1 MSASPTPTPPTSP
14 TSPAYGA
21 KRLVWIDLE
30 TTGLDPK
37 GDQILEVACVIT
49 DSELNEIEGTRREWI
64 VTPAL
69 LVRVDLYVLAMHVK
83 NGLFEAI
90 SNGRGRAIRVVM
102 DELRDLISA
111 HTEEGKALIAGSTP
125 QFDKAFILENSPAVY
140 DHFNHRVFDVSTLK
154 AAARMWGGYPEK
166 DPMPTA
172 HRALA
177 DVLYSIGEAKE
188 IRARYF
194 APPSATETY
203 TTEEVFGPDPHAYL
217 PDPYAPSPR
226 AG

>member
-1 MSASPTPTPPTSP
+1 MTAPSLSAA
-14 TSPAYGA
+14 PAYGA

-30 TTGLDPK
+30 TTGLDTQT
-37 GDQILEVACVIT
+37 DQILEVACVIT
-49 DSELNEIEGTRREWI
+49 DDELNEIARREWI

-83 NGLFEAI
+83 SGLFEAI
-90 SNGRGRAIRVVM
+90 SNGRGRAIHVVM

-140 DHFNHRVFDVSTLK
+140 DHFNHRIFDVSTLK
-154 AAARMWGGYPEK
+154 AAARMWGGYPESDDAK
-166 DPMPTA
+166 TPAA
-172 HRALA
+172 HRAMA
-177 DVLYSIGEAKE
+177 DILHSIEEAKE

-194 APPSATETY
+194 AAPRDVKTGVWEHTAA
-203 TTEEVFGPDPHAYL
+203 EVFGPDPHAYL